1 MIFSSIPFLYY
12 FLPITLL
19 LYFITPKKH
28 KNKTLLISSIFFYYY
43 GEQKYIFLLLF
54 SSVFNYYMSKMINQK
69 KSLLIFTLLINFAL
83 LFYFKYTNFFIENIN
98 KILNTNIKILQIGLP
113 IGISFYTFQATS
125 YIIDVY
131 KKKIEPAKN
140 IWEFATYL
148 TLFPQLIA
156 GPIVR
161 YEEIAKEIKE
171 RQTTWKD
178 TEKGLTRFIIGLAK
192 KVIIANLIGEFIL
205 SLKTIQ
211 LTTIVSSWL
220 QAISYTLQIYFDF
233 SAYSDM
239 AIGLGL
245 IFGFHFK
252 ENFNYPLTAKSITD
266 FWRKW
271 HISLSSWFKE
281 YLYIPL
287 GGSKKGTKKTIRNLF
302 IVWITTGLWHGA
314 NWNFIIWGLYFG
326 ILLILE
332 KFLLKKFLENHKF
345 LAHIS
350 TLIMIIIGFIIFSI
364 EAKEIIP
371 FIKNMIGLNHLPF
384 INFETIFY
392 FKNYI
397 ILFLIAIIG
406 STPIVKK
413 LYLKGKEKWK
423 GIEMI
428 EPILLGTLLIITT
441 AFIIDESYNPFLYF
455 RF

>member
-1 MIFSSIPFLYY
+1 MEKY
-12 FLPITLL
+12 
-19 LYFITPKKH
+19 PK
-28 KNKTLLISSIFFYYY
+28 
-43 GEQKYIFLLLF
+43 QKKIFLTT
-54 SSVFNYYMSKMINQK
+54 SVIISLGALIVFKYSDFMIANFNGVFGTKI
-69 KSLLIFTLLINFAL
+69 AL
-83 LFYFKYTNFFIENIN
+83 LN
-98 KILNTNIKILQIGLP
+98 LALP
-113 IGISFYTFQATS
+113 IGISFYTFQVLS
-125 YIIDVY
+125 YIIDIYNGKVAAQRSLI
-131 KKKIEPAKN
+131 KL
-140 IWEFATYL
+140 ATYVS
-148 TLFPQLIA
+148 LFPQLIA

-161 YEEIAKEIKE
+161 YTDVEKELTKRE
-171 RQTTWKD
+171 HTF
-178 TEKGLTRFIIGLAK
+178 EKFSLGIRRFIIGLSK
-192 KVIIANLIGEFIL
+192 KVLIANSLGELCQIFL
-205 SLKTIQ
+205 ATDEKS
-211 LTTIVSSWL
+211 IVFYWIYGIAFS
-220 QAISYTLQIYFDF
+220 LQIYFDF

-345 LAHIS
+345 LDHIS

>member
-252 ENFNYPLTAKSITD
+252 ENFNYPLTAKSITN